1 MIVGAL
7 CHDIDHPGLNN
18 DFLVKQAIAAYAA
31 SPPSATQ
38 LAEVGLGA
46 DSRRRWW
53 CFQKHPVA
61 ITYNDHSVLEN
72 RHVAIL
78 YSILLKQESDVF
90 SSLDRCGRGGWSGGG
105 GARAC
110 TAAPG
115 RMRCG
120 RLGAAACSSDWIFVR
135 KMIIEAILAT
145 DNQCELPTG
154 PDGLSV
160 YLARDPCKRAPLVQI
175 PL

>member
-18 DFLVKQAIAAYAA
+18 DFLVKQAIAALRRL
-31 SPPSATQ
+31 PPCATQ
-38 LAEVGLGA
+38 LAEAGGV
-46 DSRRRWW
+46 DSRRRRW

-90 SSLDRCGRGGWSGGG
+90 SSLDRCGRGGWSGGT
-105 GARAC
+105 ARVPC
-110 TAAPG
+110 CAAHG
-115 RMRCG
+115 R
-120 RLGAAACSSDWIFVR
+120 I
-135 KMIIEAILAT
+135 
-145 DNQCELPTG
+145 
-154 PDGLSV
+154 
-160 YLARDPCKRAPLVQI
+160 
-175 PL
+175 

>member
-31 SPPSATQ
+31 SPPCATQ
-38 LAEVGLGA
+38 LAEDGLGA

-90 SSLDRCGRGGWSGGG
+90 SSLDRCGRGGMEWRRRR
-105 GARAC
+105 ARVHCCARPD
-110 TAAPG
+110 A
-115 RMRCG
+115 MRSARCCCVQ
-120 RLGAAACSSDWIFVR
+120 LGLDFRAQNDHR
-135 KMIIEAILAT
+135 
-145 DNQCELPTG
+145 G
-154 PDGLSV
+154 
-160 YLARDPCKRAPLVQI
+160 DPCDGQPVRAADWAGRARSRLSA
-175 PL
+175 